1 MSFEKLY
8 AQIREDLEQRDL
20 EAVKRALKDENPVY
34 VAQLIRVLPLA
45 EQGPVFRVLAK
56 DLAVEVFEQL
66 NVEEKQTL
74 LSSFQEEKALELI
87 SGLDPDDQV
96 ELLDELPAKVAKRL
110 LSRLSSEDRQA
121 VGLLMGYKPD
131 TAGRIMTP
139 EYVSLR
145 ESMTVR
151 EALAKIRRVSTERE
165 TIYYCYVTDNTRNL
179 RGVVSLK
186 DLVLADEETVIRE
199 LMETDI
205 VSSQTDEDQ
214 ELSALKIQEHDLL
227 ALPVVDKENR
237 LVGIITV
244 DDAMDILQEE
254 ATEDI
259 YAKAGLGDIHSRE
272 STRSYDLVKGTIPV
286 VLRAR
291 LPYLLITLFGGLAAG
306 GLIGVFEEA
315 LETVVILAFFIPVI
329 MDMGGNVGT
338 QSSTI
343 FTRGLILGH
352 INMDQF
358 LQQLWRETRVGMS
371 IGILLGIGGGFFAW
385 LWQDMIELGF
395 VVTIS
400 LFTTVTLATIVGFVV
415 PFTLTKMG
423 LDQAAGADPII
434 TTIKDLSGLFIY
446 FTVASMLLGHLM

>member
-34 VAQLIRVLPLA
+34 LAQLIRVLPLA
-45 EQGPVFRVLAK
+45 EQGPVFRLLAK

-74 LSSFQEEKALELI
+74 LSSFQEENALELI

-121 VGLLMGYKPD
+121 AGLLMGYKPD

-145 ESMTVR
+145 ETMTVR

-186 DLVLADEETVIRE
+186 DLVLADEETLIRE

-214 ELSALKIQEHDLL
+214 ELAALKIQEHDLL

-272 STRSYDLVKGTIPV
+272 STRSYDLVKGTVPV

-291 LPYLLITLFGGLAAG
+291 LPYLMITLFGGLAAG

-358 LQQLWRETRVGMS
+358 FQQLWRETRVGMA
-371 IGILLGIGGGFFAW
+371 IGFLLGVGGGLFAY
-385 LWQDMIELGF
+385 LWQGMFELGL
-395 VVTIS
+395 VVSFS
-400 LFTTVTLATIVGFVV
+400 LFITVTLATVVGFVV

-446 FTVASMLLGHLM
+446 FSIASVLLGHLM

>member
-8 AQIREDLEQRDL
+8 AQIREDLEQKNL
-20 EAVKRALKDENPVY
+20 EAVKRALRDENHVY

-45 EQGPVFRVLAK
+45 EQGPVFRLLPK
-56 DLAVEVFEQL
+56 DLAMEVFEQL

-145 ESMTVR
+145 ENMTVR
-151 EALAKIRRVSTERE
+151 EALAKIRRVSPERE

-186 DLVLADEETVIRE
+186 DLVLAEDDAIIGD
-199 LMETDI
+199 LMEVDI

-214 ELSALKIQEHDLL
+214 EVAALKIQEHDLL

-259 YAKAGLGDIHSRE
+259 YAKAGLGDIQSRE
-272 STRSYDLVKGTIPV
+272 STRSYDLVKGAIPV

-291 LPYLLITLFGGLAAG
+291 LPYLIITLIGGLAAG

-358 LQQLWRETRVGMS
+358 LTQLWRETRVGMS
-371 IGILLGIGGGFFAW
+371 IGVLLGVSGGLFAW
-385 LWQDMIELGF
+385 FWQGMLELGL
-395 VVTIS
+395 VVTMS
-400 LFTTVTLATIVGFVV
+400 LFFTVTLATVVGFVV
-415 PFTLTKMG
+415 PYTLTKMG

-446 FTVASMLLGHLM
+446 FTIASILLGHLM